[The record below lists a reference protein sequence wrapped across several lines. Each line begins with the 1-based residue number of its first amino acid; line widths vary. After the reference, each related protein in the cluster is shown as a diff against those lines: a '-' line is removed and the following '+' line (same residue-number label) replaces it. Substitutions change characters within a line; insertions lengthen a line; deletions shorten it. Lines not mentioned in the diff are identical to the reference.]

1 MTATALRRHR
11 PCRCPCLC
19 TWRRCPTAGA
29 AAWPPAC
36 CLHLTSQCS
45 VPKRQKPFGVGGYNP
60 STVVS
65 QGESARDIVKKGQ
78 ERGLTIWAP
87 CLFERFREERT
98 RAGGRQRLRVR
109 GLPLGWEWC
118 VSAVS
123 DSLVSSVLRA
133 ARVPKCRSQGSEL
146 WIRPVLISG
155 YWTATTGPT
164 TRPIGRDAVRDS
176 ADGHRR
182 GGRIAI
188 DRRRTGTL
196 RLRGPRSRARMKR
209 LIRTRLLIT
218 RYRYGHSELVWQ
230 ADRGDQDPTLRSLD
244 PRGLDRGPRY
254 LTQ

>member
-109 GLPLGWEWC
+109 GLPLGCWDGVCRTLLCPRRE
-118 VSAVS
+118 
-123 DSLVSSVLRA
+123 SLVSTSVLRRA
-133 ARVPKCRSQGSEL
+133 LVPLNEE
-146 WIRPVLISG
+146 
-155 YWTATTGPT
+155 
-164 TRPIGRDAVRDS
+164 GRYAK
-176 ADGHRR
+176 
-182 GGRIAI
+182 
-188 DRRRTGTL
+188 RT
-196 RLRGPRSRARMKR
+196 
-209 LIRTRLLIT
+209 
-218 RYRYGHSELVWQ
+218 
-230 ADRGDQDPTLRSLD
+230 RSLD
-244 PRGLDRGPRY
+244 ERRELPEPVRRDGT
-254 LTQ
+254 LTKRNKLRARRHAYKGFFPPF